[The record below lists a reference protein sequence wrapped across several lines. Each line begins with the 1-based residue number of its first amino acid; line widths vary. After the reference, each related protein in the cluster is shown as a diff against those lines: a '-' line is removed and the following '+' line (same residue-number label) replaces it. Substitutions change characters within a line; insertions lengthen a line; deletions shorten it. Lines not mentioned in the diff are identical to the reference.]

1 MFRLFQFHTQT
12 MKRVAMRRKRGKR
25 AATSD
30 FVPVPARKKAGT
42 GPGQSKL
49 FAGQFV
55 RNSTMKKSL
64 IFVAVGL
71 SLAASVARAEEARIG
86 VGVGPIGAGV
96 TVGQSHER
104 RTTVIKEREPR
115 DETVVI
121 RKERRE
127 PRDKVIIH
135 ERD

>member
-1 MFRLFQFHTQT
+1 
-12 MKRVAMRRKRGKR
+12 MRRNELQKRFPLHSKKIAGTSIMACGFSVR
-25 AATSD
+25 AAAPEDRTM
-30 FVPVPARKKAGT
+30 RK
-42 GPGQSKL
+42 SI
-49 FAGQFV
+49 
-55 RNSTMKKSL
+55 
-64 IFVAVGL
+64 IFIAVGL
-71 SLAASVARAEEARIG
+71 SMAATAASAEETRIG
-86 VGVGPIGAGV
+86 VGVGPVGAGV
-96 TVGQSHER
+96 TVGQSPSYER